1 MNKIIYFI
9 NVVVAVLLLL
19 SFVLPFL
26 PPKTFSILAVVNL
39 GVSFLIILNVLFFI
53 YWLIGLKKQFILSFF
68 VLCIGYFS
76 FGSLYKFSS
85 SKKIE
90 NPQNFKVMNYNVRL
104 FDLYDWIPESN
115 TEKKI
120 VDFIKNEAPEILSI
134 QEYHP
139 HKNIDLS
146 FFKYKYVKLSG
157 KKLQSGQAIYSQFPI
172 VNSGSIEFPN
182 TANNAIFADIVK
194 GKDTIRI
201 YNMHLQSLGLKT
213 NKENFGHKT
222 SEKLIGRLKEG
233 FKQQAEQTED
243 FLKHQKNWKGK
254 TIIAGDFNNTSY
266 SWVYNEISKDKRD
279 AFIEAGKGFGKTFDY
294 WFPMRIDFILSDE
307 TATINSFKNY
317 NVNYSDHFPIQARIN
332 W

>member
-1 MNKIIYFI
+1 M
-9 NVVVAVLLLL
+9 VAVCLLISYLL
-19 SFVLPFL
+19 PYISPKSLPIIAILSLFAPILLVINIVFV
-26 PPKTFSILAVVNL
+26 VYW
-39 GVSFLIILNVLFFI
+39 IIN
-53 YWLIGLKKQFILSFF
+53 LKKHYFLSLVILLVGWFF
-68 VLCIGYFS
+68 SNPI
-76 FGSLYKFSS
+76 YKFTENKSS
-85 SKKIE
+85 FNDDIKLMS
-90 NPQNFKVMNYNVRL
+90 YNVRM
-104 FDLYDWIPESN
+104 FNHWKWIDDQNIP
-115 TEKKI
+115 KKI
-120 VDFIKNEAPEILSI
+120 NDFIVEKAPDVLLF
-134 QEYHP
+134 QEYYNLEKQQFSYP
-139 HKNIDLS
+139 
-146 FFKYKYVKLSG
+146 YKYIKTKNKERNVGL
-157 KKLQSGQAIYSQFPI
+157 AIFSEFPI
-172 VNSGSIEFPN
+172 VNEGSLDFKK
-182 TANNAIFADIVK
+182 TMNNIIFADIVIK
-194 GKDTIRI
+194 KDTISI
-201 YNMHLQSLGLKT
+201 SNMHLQSLGLKT